1 MATSHEKITRW
12 QQLKEKRVGFN
23 NTFTLI
29 ARYVDMMIM
38 DFESNTYFNRR
49 GNVIPDDVMDN
60 TASHVSTQAAS
71 SMLGSLWPNGA
82 ASFKLIPHPHNV
94 PDSEAVRAWFRD
106 VVNPAMHDKMDDP
119 QSGLEVALD
128 EVMHEAVNY
137 GTGSLGVF
145 RRTDKNLPIRF
156 KTHNIKCNYIDEGP
170 DGKVDTNYFCQR
182 MTVKQIIQE
191 YGEENVSQDVIE
203 LARATKLDDE
213 VEVLT
218 TIEPRDIGKQNR
230 VGLLGAPFERMDI
243 EVETGKVLKES
254 GFGEFPVP
262 TVRFSKK
269 VGEVWGRGPGI
280 NALPEIIEINAI
292 MEAATLAIEKLLD
305 PPLALLDD
313 GRLGA
318 GDIDTSPGALNVLT
332 VSGKLAADKVISPI
346 FTVGDF
352 HAVIPLIEKL
362 VGSIKNHYYLD
373 RLLDLNNQTEMTLG
387 EANIRNSLRGDS
399 LVSVYRRFS
408 AELFTPMVIRV
419 FNILLEDGFFGVVEG
434 SVQEALLLEEDAI
447 FVKHI
452 PNEVIAAIMQGLDI
466 YKIEY
471 ISPAARMMQSQETSG
486 LISTMEIIGN
496 LGRVLPNVVDNF
508 DTDGMVKRLAQLLGV
523 SIDVLKSTEAV
534 QASRQLQAQAAQ
546 QQSQIDQAREV
557 SEINRNNSQA
567 QATANGS
574 AIAG

>member
-1 MATSHEKITRW
+1 MAAVHEKIERW
-12 QQLKEKRVGFN
+12 NQLKEKRIGFN

-29 ARYVDMMIM
+29 ARYIDMMIM
-38 DFESNTYFNRR
+38 DFTSSTYFNRR
-49 GNVIPDDVMDN
+49 GDVIPDDVMDN
-60 TASHVSTQAAS
+60 TASHVSVKSAS

-82 ASFKLIPHPHNV
+82 TSFRLIPHPHNI

-106 VVNPAMHDKMDDP
+106 IVNPAMHDKMDDP

-128 EVMHEAVNY
+128 EVIHEAINY

-145 RRTDKNLPIRF
+145 RRADRNLPIRF

-170 DGKVDTNYFCQR
+170 DGKIDTNYFCQQ
-182 MTVKQIIQE
+182 MTVKQVMQE
-191 YGEENVSQDVIE
+191 YGRENVSSTVIE
-203 LARATKLDDE
+203 QARDKRLDDL

-218 TIEPRDIGKQNR
+218 TIEPRESDLQGR

-243 EVETGKVLKES
+243 EVATGKVLKES

-346 FTVGDF
+346 FSVGDIRN
-352 HAVIPLIEKL
+352 VIPLLEKL
-362 VGSIKNHYYLD
+362 TSSINNHYFLD

-408 AELFTPMVIRV
+408 AELFTPMIIRV

-434 SVQEALLLEEDAI
+434 SVQEAMLLEEDAL

-486 LISTMEIIGN
+486 LVSMMEIIGN
-496 LGRVLPNVVDNF
+496 LGKVLPQTIDNF
-508 DTDGMVKRLAQLLGV
+508 DIDGMVKRLSQLLGV
-523 SIDVLKSTEAV
+523 SIEVLKSTEAV
-534 QASRQLQAQAAQ
+534 EASRQVQAQAAQ
-546 QQSQIDQAREV
+546 QQHEINQAREV

-567 QATANGS
+567 QATTNGQ
-574 AIAG
+574 AIVG